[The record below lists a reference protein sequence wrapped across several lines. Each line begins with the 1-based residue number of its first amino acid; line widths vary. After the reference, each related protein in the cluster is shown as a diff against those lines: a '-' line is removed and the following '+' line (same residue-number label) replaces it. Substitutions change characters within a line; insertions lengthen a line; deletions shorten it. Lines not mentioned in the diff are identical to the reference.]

1 MTFTQALSDHLD
13 CFEKLR
19 KINHAIMTAARLIS
33 QTLAQGGKILICG
46 NGGSAADSQ
55 HFAAEIVGRFGRERE
70 AWPAIALTT
79 DTSILTA
86 VANDYAFDA
95 VFARQVEGLGG
106 SGDVLIGL
114 STSGN
119 SQNVLRAAVSAH
131 QKSMKVIALL
141 GNRGGKMAALADI
154 ALRVPATQTPRIQEL
169 HAFILHVW
177 AETIEEILISGKDV
191 S

>member
-1 MTFTQALSDHLD
+1 
-13 CFEKLR
+13 
-19 KINHAIMTAARLIS
+19 
-33 QTLAQGGKILICG
+33 
-46 NGGSAADSQ
+46 
-55 HFAAEIVGRFGRERE
+55 VGRFGRERE

-154 ALRVPATQTPRIQEL
+154 ALRVPSTQTPRIQEL

>member
-19 KINHAIMTAARLIS
+19 KINDAITAAAHLIS
-33 QTLAQGGKILICG
+33 KTLAQGGKILICG

-55 HFAAEIVGRFGRERE
+55 HFAAEIVGRFARERE

-119 SQNVLRAAVSAH
+119 SENVLRAAVSAH

-154 ALRVPATQTPRIQEL
+154 ALRVPANQTPRIQEL

-177 AETIEEILISGKDV
+177 AETIEEILISGKDA